1 MSILEHPTAQALLE
15 QATVTPAQV
24 RDLAGQL
31 QDFLAPYL
39 PLFQRREQGEHAA
52 RVLQGKLSGLERKT
66 SEPIANEAGVHRK
79 PVQAFVGWA
88 PWDDEAI
95 TAELRRH
102 VAREWADP
110 EAVLVLDPSGFP
122 KKGTESCG
130 VARQWCGRLG
140 KVDNCQVGLFLAYAC
155 RHGHTLVD
163 RRLFLPKQW
172 ARDRQR
178 RRKTHVPKGT
188 RYRERWQIGLG
199 LVDRATDLPHGWVTA
214 DSELGR
220 VAAFRAGLR
229 RRRKRYLVEVPASTL
244 VRDLEAPPP
253 RRRGATGRKPKGR
266 FVGVENWARA
276 QPRSA
281 WQRFE
286 VRAGEKGPLQVEVLT
301 CRVQTRQDNRV
312 GPEERL
318 VVVRS
323 LGPDGRTW
331 YKLSPAGA
339 PVPEAELARVHGEHH
354 RVEQSLQEGK
364 GEVGLGQ
371 YEVRSWVGWHH
382 HMTLSLLALWF
393 LALQRQ
399 RGGEKDA
406 GADGVPGAA
415 DRDAPAAAAA
425 ADVRANRRGGQ
436 PRAAA

>member
-1 MSILEHPTAQALLE
+1 
-15 QATVTPAQV
+15 
-24 RDLAGQL
+24 
-31 QDFLAPYL
+31 
-39 PLFQRREQGEHAA
+39 
-52 RVLQGKLSGLERKT
+52 
-66 SEPIANEAGVHRK
+66 
-79 PVQAFVGWA
+79 
-88 PWDDEAI
+88 
-95 TAELRRH
+95 
-102 VAREWADP
+102 
-110 EAVLVLDPSGFP
+110 VLVLDPSGFP

-253 RRRGATGRKPKGR
+253 
-266 FVGVENWARA
+266 
-276 QPRSA
+276 
-281 WQRFE
+281 QRFE
-286 VRAGEKGPLQVEVLT
+286 VRAGEKGPRQVEVLT

-399 RGGEKDA
+399 
-406 GADGVPGAA
+406 V
-415 DRDAPAAAAA
+415 APQGT
-425 ADVRANRRGGQ
+425 VKGQ
-436 PRAAA
+436 GSRSWVLRVSYRYTPMQ